1 MNSIVSFPG
10 KIANIGSEIDYHGN
24 AVTQE
29 IRVMH
34 SIIDSH
40 GKGIE
45 NEIDYHGNAVTQE
58 IRVMHS
64 IIDSHGKGI
73 ENEMQLMRESFEN
86 EMRNMQKK
94 TKQICITVLAV
105 NVLSRVFLR

>member
-1 MNSIVSFPG
+1 MNTIISFPG

-34 SIIDSH
+34 GIIDSH

-45 NEIDYHGNAVTQE
+45 T
-58 IRVMHS
+58 
-64 IIDSHGKGI
+64 
-73 ENEMQLMRESFEN
+73 EMKMMRESFEN

-105 NVLSRVFLR
+105 NVLTRIFVR

>member
-1 MNSIVSFPG
+1 MNSIISFPG
-10 KIANIGSEIDYHGN
+10 KIANIGAEIDYHGN

-34 SIIDSH
+34 
-40 GKGIE
+40 E
-45 NEIDYHGNAVTQE
+45 
-58 IRVMHS
+58 

>member
-1 MNSIVSFPG
+1 MNSIISFPG
-10 KIANIGSEIDYHGN
+10 KIANISGEISHHGN

-34 SIIDSH
+34 SIIDNH

-45 NEIDYHGNAVTQE
+45 D
-58 IRVMHS
+58 
-64 IIDSHGKGI
+64 
-73 ENEMQLMRESFEN
+73 EMRAMRESFEN

>member
-1 MNSIVSFPG
+1 MNSIISFPS

-29 IRVMH
+29 IKVMH
-34 SIIDSH
+34 GII
-40 GKGIE
+40 E
-45 NEIDYHGNAVTQE
+45 
-58 IRVMHS
+58 
-64 IIDSHGKGI
+64 SHGKGI

>member
-1 MNSIVSFPG
+1 MNSIISFPG
-10 KIANIGSEIDYHGN
+10 KIANIGTEIDYHGN

-29 IRVMH
+29 IKVMH
-34 SIIDSH
+34 GIIDSH
-40 GKGIE
+40 GK
-45 NEIDYHGNAVTQE
+45 EIDYHGNAVTQE
-58 IRVMHS
+58 IKVMHG

-105 NVLSRVFLR
+105 NILSRVFLR

>member
-1 MNSIVSFPG
+1 MNSIISFPS

-34 SIIDSH
+34 GIIDNH
-40 GKGIE
+40 GKGI
-45 NEIDYHGNAVTQE
+45 A
-58 IRVMHS
+58 
-64 IIDSHGKGI
+64 
-73 ENEMQLMRESFEN
+73 NEMQLMRESFEN

-105 NVLSRVFLR
+105 NVLTRIFVR

>member
-1 MNSIVSFPG
+1 MNSVISFPG

-34 SIIDSH
+34 
-40 GKGIE
+40 G
-45 NEIDYHGNAVTQE
+45 
-58 IRVMHS
+58 

>member
-1 MNSIVSFPG
+1 MNSIISFPG
-10 KIANIGSEIDYHGN
+10 KIASIGTEIDYHGN

-29 IRVMH
+29 IKVMH
-34 SIIDSH
+34 GIIDSH

-45 NEIDYHGNAVTQE
+45 EEMKAM
-58 IRVMHS
+58 RV
-64 IIDSHGKGI
+64 
-73 ENEMQLMRESFEN
+73 SFEN

>member
-1 MNSIVSFPG
+1 MNTIISFPG
-10 KIANIGSEIDYHGN
+10 KIASIGSEIDYHGN

-34 SIIDSH
+34 GIIDSH

-45 NEIDYHGNAVTQE
+45 T
-58 IRVMHS
+58 
-64 IIDSHGKGI
+64 
-73 ENEMQLMRESFEN
+73 EMQLMRESFEN

-105 NVLSRVFLR
+105 NVLTRVFLR

>member
-1 MNSIVSFPG
+1 MNSIISFPG

-34 SIIDSH
+34 GIIDSH

-45 NEIDYHGNAVTQE
+45 NEMQL
-58 IRVMHS
+58 MHD

-105 NVLSRVFLR
+105 NVLSRIFLR

>member
-1 MNSIVSFPG
+1 MNSIISFPG

-29 IRVMH
+29 IRIMH
-34 SIIDSH
+34 
-40 GKGIE
+40 G
-45 NEIDYHGNAVTQE
+45 
-58 IRVMHS
+58 

>member
-1 MNSIVSFPG
+1 MNSIISFPG

-29 IRVMH
+29 ICVMH

-45 NEIDYHGNAVTQE
+45 NEMQLMHG
-58 IRVMHS
+58 

>member
-1 MNSIVSFPG
+1 MNSIISFPG
-10 KIANIGSEIDYHGN
+10 KIANIGS
-24 AVTQE
+24 
-29 IRVMH
+29 
-34 SIIDSH
+34 
-40 GKGIE
+40 
-45 NEIDYHGNAVTQE
+45 EIDYHGNAVTQE

-105 NVLSRVFLR
+105 NVLSRIFLR

>member
-10 KIANIGSEIDYHGN
+10 KIANIGS
-24 AVTQE
+24 
-29 IRVMH
+29 
-34 SIIDSH
+34 
-40 GKGIE
+40 
-45 NEIDYHGNAVTQE
+45 EIDYHGNAVTQE

>member
-1 MNSIVSFPG
+1 MNSIISFPS
-10 KIANIGSEIDYHGN
+10 KIVNIGTEIDYHGN

-29 IRVMH
+29 IKVMH
-34 SIIDSH
+34 GIIDSH

-45 NEIDYHGNAVTQE
+45 E
-58 IRVMHS
+58 
-64 IIDSHGKGI
+64 
-73 ENEMQLMRESFEN
+73 EMKAMRESFEN
-86 EMRNMQKK
+86 EMRNMQNK

>member
-10 KIANIGSEIDYHGN
+10 KIANIGAEIDYHGN

-34 SIIDSH
+34 GIIDSH

-45 NEIDYHGNAVTQE
+45 G
-58 IRVMHS
+58 
-64 IIDSHGKGI
+64 
-73 ENEMQLMRESFEN
+73 EMKAMRESFEN

-94 TKQICITVLAV
+94 TKQICIIVLAV
-105 NVLSRVFLR
+105 NVLTRVFLR

>member
-1 MNSIVSFPG
+1 MNTIISFPG
-10 KIANIGSEIDYHGN
+10 NIASIGSEIDYHGN

-34 SIIDSH
+34 GIIDSH

-45 NEIDYHGNAVTQE
+45 T
-58 IRVMHS
+58 
-64 IIDSHGKGI
+64 
-73 ENEMQLMRESFEN
+73 EMQLMRESFEN

>member
-1 MNSIVSFPG
+1 MNSIISFPS

-29 IRVMH
+29 IKVMH
-34 SIIDSH
+34 GIID
-40 GKGIE
+40 
-45 NEIDYHGNAVTQE
+45 T
-58 IRVMHS
+58 
-64 IIDSHGKGI
+64 HGKGI

>member
-1 MNSIVSFPG
+1 MNSIISFPG

-29 IRVMH
+29 IKVMH
-34 SIIDSH
+34 
-40 GKGIE
+40 G
-45 NEIDYHGNAVTQE
+45 
-58 IRVMHS
+58 

>member
-1 MNSIVSFPG
+1 MNSIISFPG
-10 KIANIGSEIDYHGN
+10 KIANIGAEIDYHGS

-34 SIIDSH
+34 
-40 GKGIE
+40 E
-45 NEIDYHGNAVTQE
+45 
-58 IRVMHS
+58 

>member
-1 MNSIVSFPG
+1 MNSIISFPG

-34 SIIDSH
+34 GIIDSH

-45 NEIDYHGNAVTQE
+45 D
-58 IRVMHS
+58 
-64 IIDSHGKGI
+64 
-73 ENEMQLMRESFEN
+73 EMRAMRESFEN

-105 NVLSRVFLR
+105 NILTRIFVR

>member
-1 MNSIVSFPG
+1 MNAIVSFPG
-10 KIANIGSEIDYHGN
+10 KLANIGAEIDYHGN

-29 IRVMH
+29 IRIMH
-34 SIIDSH
+34 GIIDSR

-45 NEIDYHGNAVTQE
+45 D
-58 IRVMHS
+58 
-64 IIDSHGKGI
+64 
-73 ENEMQLMRESFEN
+73 EMKAMRESFEN

-105 NVLSRVFLR
+105 NVLSRVFFR

>member
-1 MNSIVSFPG
+1 MNSIISFPG
-10 KIANIGSEIDYHGN
+10 KLAGIGAEIDYHGN
-24 AVTQE
+24 AVTEE

-34 SIIDSH
+34 GIIDSH

-45 NEIDYHGNAVTQE
+45 T
-58 IRVMHS
+58 
-64 IIDSHGKGI
+64 
-73 ENEMQLMRESFEN
+73 EMQLMRESFEN
-86 EMRNMQKK
+86 EMKNMQKK

>member
-1 MNSIVSFPG
+1 MNSIISFPS

-29 IRVMH
+29 IKVMH
-34 SIIDSH
+34 
-40 GKGIE
+40 G
-45 NEIDYHGNAVTQE
+45 
-58 IRVMHS
+58 

-94 TKQICITVLAV
+94 PSKYA
-105 NVLSRVFLR
+105 SPF

>member
-1 MNSIVSFPG
+1 MNAVISFPG
-10 KIANIGSEIDYHGN
+10 KIANIGAEIDYHGN

-29 IRVMH
+29 IKIMH
-34 SIIDSH
+34 GIIDSH

-45 NEIDYHGNAVTQE
+45 E
-58 IRVMHS
+58 
-64 IIDSHGKGI
+64 
-73 ENEMQLMRESFEN
+73 EMKMMRESFEN

>member
-1 MNSIVSFPG
+1 MNSIISFPG
-10 KIANIGSEIDYHGN
+10 KIANIGS
-24 AVTQE
+24 
-29 IRVMH
+29 
-34 SIIDSH
+34 
-40 GKGIE
+40 
-45 NEIDYHGNAVTQE
+45 EIDYHGNAVTQE

-105 NVLSRVFLR
+105 NVLTRIFVR

>member
-1 MNSIVSFPG
+1 MNSIISFPS
-10 KIANIGSEIDYHGN
+10 KIAGIGSEIDYHGN

-34 SIIDSH
+34 GIIDSH

-45 NEIDYHGNAVTQE
+45 EEMKAM
-58 IRVMHS
+58 RV
-64 IIDSHGKGI
+64 
-73 ENEMQLMRESFEN
+73 SFEN

-105 NVLSRVFLR
+105 NVLTRIFVR

>member
-1 MNSIVSFPG
+1 MNAVISFPG
-10 KIANIGSEIDYHGN
+10 KIANIGAEIDYHGN

-29 IRVMH
+29 IKIMH
-34 SIIDSH
+34 GIIDSH

-45 NEIDYHGNAVTQE
+45 EEMKMMHG
-58 IRVMHS
+58 

-73 ENEMQLMRESFEN
+73 ETEMKMMRESFEN

>member
-1 MNSIVSFPG
+1 MNSIISFPG

-34 SIIDSH
+34 GIIDSH

-45 NEIDYHGNAVTQE
+45 TEMKM
-58 IRVMHS
+58 MHE
-64 IIDSHGKGI
+64 IIDSRGKGI
-73 ENEMQLMRESFEN
+73 EDEMKAMRESFEN

-105 NVLSRVFLR
+105 NVLTRIFVK

>member
-1 MNSIVSFPG
+1 MNSIISFPG
-10 KIANIGSEIDYHGN
+10 KIANIGS
-24 AVTQE
+24 
-29 IRVMH
+29 
-34 SIIDSH
+34 
-40 GKGIE
+40 
-45 NEIDYHGNAVTQE
+45 EIDYHGNAVTQE